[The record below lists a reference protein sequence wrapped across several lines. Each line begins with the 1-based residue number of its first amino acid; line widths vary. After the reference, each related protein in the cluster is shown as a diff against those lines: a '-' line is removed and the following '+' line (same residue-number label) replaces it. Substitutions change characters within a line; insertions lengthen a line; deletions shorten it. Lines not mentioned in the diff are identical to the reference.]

1 MTKLM
6 LEAGAKVY
14 HENSVGRNAAQMA
27 AFVGKKFPT
36 QLKIVEP
43 VPVLKNRNNDFI

>member
-1 MTKLM
+1 M

-27 AFVGKKFPT
+27 AFVGKE
-36 QLKIVEP
+36 I
-43 VPVLKNRNNDFI
+43 PVLFKVLTRARYKMK